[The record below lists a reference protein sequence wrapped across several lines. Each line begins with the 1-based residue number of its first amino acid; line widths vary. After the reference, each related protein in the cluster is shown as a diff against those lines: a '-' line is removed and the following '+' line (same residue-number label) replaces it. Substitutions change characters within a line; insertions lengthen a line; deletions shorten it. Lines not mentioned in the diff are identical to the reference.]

1 MNSKNLEEVAMIDSQ
16 TYGPWALIAG
26 GSEGVGSAF
35 ATQLAEAGIN
45 LVLLARKPVP
55 LEETAAA
62 CRALGVEV
70 RPLAL
75 DLTDPDAVSR
85 VIDETDDVEVGL
97 LILNAGAN
105 THSAEFLD
113 GDLDAFGQVVTLNI
127 TMTMAL
133 VHHYGRAMRG
143 RRRGGIVL
151 VGSMASYLGST
162 RHTVYGGAKAFS
174 RIFAES
180 LWLELRDH
188 GVHVLELVLGVT
200 RTPAMERVG
209 LDFEVPGMKV
219 ADPADVAREGL
230 ANLAHG
236 PVHIAAGNEEYLAM
250 RTHPDRAKVVLGAH
264 QFIQQLMG
272 LDGAA
277 DR

>member
-1 MNSKNLEEVAMIDSQ
+1 MTDLDK
-16 TYGPWALIAG
+16 YGPWAVIAG

-35 ATQLAEAGIN
+35 ATELAAAGVN

-55 LEETAAA
+55 LEETAIA

-70 RPLAL
+70 RTLGVDLAA
-75 DLTDPDAVSR
+75 PGAVED
-85 VIDETDDVEVGL
+85 VLAETSDVEVGL

-113 GDLDAFGQVVTLNI
+113 GDLDAFGQVITLNV
-127 TMTMAL
+127 TTPLTL
-133 VHHYGRAMRG
+133 VQHYGRAMRERG
-143 RRRGGIVL
+143 RGGIVL
-151 VGSMASYLGST
+151 VGSMASYMGST
-162 RHTVYGGAKAFS
+162 HHTVYGGAKAFS

-180 LWLELRDH
+180 LWLELREH
-188 GVHVLELVLGVT
+188 GVDVLELVLGVT

-219 ADPADVAREGL
+219 AEPLDVAREGL
-230 ANLAHG
+230 ANLANG
-236 PVHIAAGNEEYLAM
+236 PVHVAAGNDEYLAM

-264 QFIQQLMG
+264 QFIQKLMG
-272 LDGAA
+272 LDKE
-277 DR
+277 

>member
-1 MNSKNLEEVAMIDSQ
+1 MTDPHR
-16 TYGPWALIAG
+16 YGPWALVAG

-35 ATQLAEAGIN
+35 AMQLAADGFN

-62 CRALGVEV
+62 CRALGVQV
-70 RPLAL
+70 RPLAV
-75 DLTDPDAVSR
+75 DLTDPGAVAK
-85 VIDETDDVEVGL
+85 VVAETDDVEVGL
-97 LILNAGAN
+97 LIYNAGAN
-105 THSAEFLD
+105 THSLEFLD
-113 GDLDAFGQVVTLNI
+113 GDLDAFGEVVTLNVT
-127 TMTMAL
+127 TMTAL
-133 VHHYGRAMRG
+133 VHHYGNAMRG

-162 RHTVYGGAKAFS
+162 RHTVYGGVKAFS

-180 LWLELRDH
+180 LWLELREH
-188 GVHVLELVLGVT
+188 GVDVVELVLGVT
-200 RTPAMERVG
+200 RTPAMARAG

-230 ANLAHG
+230 ANIANG
-236 PVHIAAGNEEYLAM
+236 PVHIAAGNDEYLAM

-264 QFIQQLMG
+264 EFISKLMG
-272 LDGAA
+272 LD
-277 DR
+277 RKR

>member
-1 MNSKNLEEVAMIDSQ
+1 MTDLS

-26 GSEGVGSAF
+26 GSEGVGAEL
-35 ATQLAEAGIN
+35 ATQLAADGFN

-62 CRALGVEV
+62 CRGRGVEV
-70 RPLAL
+70 RPLAV
-75 DLTDPDAVSR
+75 DLTSPDAFAK
-85 VIDETDDVEVGL
+85 ITAETDDVDVGL

-113 GDLDAFGQVVTLNI
+113 GDLDAFNQVVALNI
-127 TMTMAL
+127 TTTMAL
-133 VHHYGRAMRG
+133 VHHYGTPMRSRG
-143 RRRGGIVL
+143 RGGIVL
-151 VGSMASYLGST
+151 VGSMASYMGST
-162 RHTVYGGAKAFS
+162 HHTVYGGAKAFS

-180 LWLELRDH
+180 LWLELREH

-219 ADPADVAREGL
+219 AEPVDVARECL
-230 ANLAHG
+230 ANLANG
-236 PVHIAAGNEEYLAM
+236 PVHIAAGNEEYLSV

-264 QFIQQLMG
+264 QFVQKLMG
-272 LDGAA
+272 LEPKT
-277 DR
+277 